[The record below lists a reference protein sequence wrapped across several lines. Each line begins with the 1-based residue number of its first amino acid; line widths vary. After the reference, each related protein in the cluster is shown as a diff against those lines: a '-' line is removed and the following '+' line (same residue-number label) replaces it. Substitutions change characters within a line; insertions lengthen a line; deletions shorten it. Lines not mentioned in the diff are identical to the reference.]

1 MMSPRPISEV
11 RGSSNFRSTAFLA
24 FKVICYEV
32 PISFCSSFRFSS
44 IFWPTQQCPYFVLAT
59 SVFSITKLN
68 NLYQCCANSSA
79 DNPHC
84 WELLENMVSLFHVS
98 VPDPDWS
105 FSDTFYLQLSGSLI
119 YLIFTLAKA
128 LEGKITL
135 KYTVLYW
142 RNILVLFLEYYLQYC
157 MVEEAISGKSL
168 DSEVQTEQV
177 LGMSKMMVP
186 ILAGILSALR
196 RVIARRVSLKNQLK
210 RRLHAITIASAT
222 SFLFPVAMWDLIIG
236 SSDSNM
242 ELPFSAWA
250 FLSTVLFG
258 IILVFYVDS
267 IAEEKLHMVFS
278 SPRHLMAAAGC
289 IIVMEIA
296 YKMDFSLAGFLIC
309 SSILG
314 IGIYEATTLERCR
327 KDSLQK
333 PEISNGMLDD
343 ELEMPSLPT

>member
-1 MMSPRPISEV
+1 
-11 RGSSNFRSTAFLA
+11 
-24 FKVICYEV
+24 
-32 PISFCSSFRFSS
+32 
-44 IFWPTQQCPYFVLAT
+44 
-59 SVFSITKLN
+59 
-68 NLYQCCANSSA
+68 
-79 DNPHC
+79 
-84 WELLENMVSLFHVS
+84 MVSLLHVS

-135 KYTVLYW
+135 KYTVSFNLQVVPSVINGAITALYF
-142 RNILVLFLEYYLQYC
+142 ILWGKGLKSCGPLRAILAEYSGAVLGVLSAVLYGRRGHLW
-157 MVEEAISGKSL
+157 KK
-168 DSEVQTEQV
+168 TEQV

-314 IGIYEATTLERCR
+314 IGIYEATTLERGR